1 MIVTTIWTES
11 LSYSNFIQIQY
22 LQRTNSTYSSPKS
35 LKGLNVTIKKIQHI
49 YHQNHLRIECDN
61 WKNMET
67 V

>member
-1 MIVTTIWTES
+1 
-11 LSYSNFIQIQY
+11 

-61 WKNMET
+61 
-67 V
+67 